1 MKKVLFFVV
10 LIFTYI
16 STYAQEPG
24 CNIGSSL
31 YSMKQKFPELRY
43 IKTDTKGDEYEDG
56 YPQDGIATFFYFMD
70 NYVIEECMI
79 CQSNDGFPLECYNS
93 MVTAFNR
100 NYHNAIGKDTQ
111 YFKQYVFS
119 FFNVNLIYVSE
130 YGKNTAMIVYEKRNS
145 LNQSYNNQNSQIQ
158 AHETAIQQ
166 QRHVTTVP
174 TGKVEWYDID
184 YTEDRQYVAGMQSV
198 GSFSATS
205 TPSLFGSRS
214 YNDAFQSA
222 IKKYKRKLPKR
233 GSRDYLL
240 HIGLG

>member
-56 YPQDGIATFFYFMD
+56 YPQDGIAIFFYFMD

-79 CQSNDGFPLECYNS
+79 CQSNDGFPLEWYNS

-100 NYHNAIGKDTQ
+100 NYHNALGKDTQ

-130 YGKNTAMIVYEKRNS
+130 DGKNTAMIVYEKSNS
-145 LNQSYNNQNSQIQ
+145 LNQS
-158 AHETAIQQ
+158 
-166 QRHVTTVP
+166 
-174 TGKVEWYDID
+174 
-184 YTEDRQYVAGMQSV
+184 
-198 GSFSATS
+198 
-205 TPSLFGSRS
+205 
-214 YNDAFQSA
+214 
-222 IKKYKRKLPKR
+222 
-233 GSRDYLL
+233 
-240 HIGLG
+240 